1 MIMNFNGLAAREMF
15 LRLGRLGCA
24 FLLASLLHLAALDSL
39 AHAQEASPANP
50 ATPNKVELLL
60 DLLEDK
66 EVQDWLA
73 QRTAEKPA
81 ATPAPTAAPTPV
93 QAFSERLKAIQTHI
107 SGLVSAI
114 PQIPGELYAAA
125 LKLRS
130 ETEGIGI
137 LAVFLLS
144 AAFIASGLA
153 VERLASWALA
163 RAEPLQAKA
172 NTASHP
178 KLSRALARLLHSVV
192 GVAAFGLGSLGTFA
206 VFPWPEPLRE
216 ILLTFLGAALATL
229 IVNRTLRALL
239 LPAAEPDGSPGRRII
254 PASDAAAMHYT
265 KRLTFAV
272 GWYGFGYSV
281 VHMLLLLGMDREVV
295 LVIAQFLG
303 LGLLAIFIEM
313 VWHRPAAASGDD
325 PRRNRWSWL
334 FTFAFAAL
342 WAVWVAGA
350 MHLFWLIVVAMFL
363 PIAVKLV
370 RGTVYAAFSD
380 EVGAASATD
389 APNVT
394 AAAVERIV
402 RAGLVVG
409 GIFLLAKAWE
419 IDFESISSTGDP
431 LSLLMRK
438 ILIVLAIILAIDMGW
453 QLVRTLIDH
462 WLETSKD
469 MGKPGTPE
477 AIKKAKVRTLL
488 PIVRNVVMVFLAVL
502 AVLMTL
508 STLGVD
514 IAPLIA
520 SAGVVGVAI
529 GVGSQTLVKDI
540 ISGMFYLLDDAFRVG
555 EYVVA
560 GSYKGT
566 VESFSLRSVR
576 LRHHR
581 GPVYTI
587 PFGELGAVQNLSR
600 DYVIDKI
607 VLSLTYDTDLE
618 KVRKLLK
625 QIGKQLAEDPELA
638 PAIIEPL
645 KMQRVDAFGDY
656 GISVVLKVKT
666 LPGEQF
672 QLRQK
677 ALPLIKK
684 VFDENGVEFAY
695 PTVKVAEGTDH
706 KIAAVQQ
713 VVEKVKADAAQQPG

>member
-1 MIMNFNGLAAREMF
+1 MIMNCNGLAARETF
-15 LRLGRLGCA
+15 LGFGRLGHA
-24 FLLASLLHLAALDSL
+24 FLLASLLHLAVL
-39 AHAQEASPANP
+39 AGHAQSQETSPAQP

-73 QRTAEKPA
+73 QRSAEKPSAAPAPA
-81 ATPAPTAAPTPV
+81 ATRTPV

-114 PQIPGELYAAA
+114 PKIPGELYAAA

-153 VERLASWALA
+153 LERLASWALA
-163 RAEPLQAKA
+163 RTEPLQAKA
-172 NTASHP
+172 NSASHP

-206 VFPWPEPLRE
+206 VFPWPEPLRA

-229 IVNRTLRALL
+229 IVNRALRALL
-239 LPAAEPDGSPGRRII
+239 LPVAEPDGSAGRRII
-254 PASDAAAMHYT
+254 PASDAAATHYS

-281 VHMLLLLGMDREVV
+281 VHMLLLLGMERGVV
-295 LVIAQFLG
+295 LVLAQFLG
-303 LGLLAIFIEM
+303 LGLLAIGIEM
-313 VWHRPAAASGDD
+313 VWRRPAAAAGDD

-334 FTFAFAAL
+334 FTFAFAAM

-350 MHLFWLIVVAMFL
+350 MHLFWLIVVAMVL
-363 PIAVKLV
+363 PIAVKLI
-370 RGTVYAAFSD
+370 RSTVYAAFSEEAD
-380 EVGAASATD
+380 SATRTE
-389 APNVT
+389 APNVM

-431 LSLLMRK
+431 ISLLMRK

-453 QLVRTLIDH
+453 QLIRTLIDH

-625 QIGKQLAEDPELA
+625 QIGKQLAVDPELS
-638 PAIIEPL
+638 PVIIEPL

-656 GISVVLKVKT
+656 GIQIVLKVKT

-684 VFDENGVEFAY
+684 IFDENGVEFAY

-706 KIAAVQQ
+706 KIAAIQQ
-713 VVEKVKADAAQQPG
+713 LVEKTKDAPEKH

>member
-1 MIMNFNGLAAREMF
+1 
-15 LRLGRLGCA
+15 
-24 FLLASLLHLAALDSL
+24 
-39 AHAQEASPANP
+39 
-50 ATPNKVELLL
+50 
-60 DLLEDK
+60 
-66 EVQDWLA
+66 
-73 QRTAEKPA
+73 
-81 ATPAPTAAPTPV
+81 
-93 QAFSERLKAIQTHI
+93 
-107 SGLVSAI
+107 
-114 PQIPGELYAAA
+114 
-125 LKLRS
+125 
-130 ETEGIGI
+130 
-137 LAVFLLS
+137 
-144 AAFIASGLA
+144 
-153 VERLASWALA
+153 
-163 RAEPLQAKA
+163 
-172 NTASHP
+172 
-178 KLSRALARLLHSVV
+178 
-192 GVAAFGLGSLGTFA
+192 
-206 VFPWPEPLRE
+206 
-216 ILLTFLGAALATL
+216 
-229 IVNRTLRALL
+229 
-239 LPAAEPDGSPGRRII
+239 
-254 PASDAAAMHYT
+254 
-265 KRLTFAV
+265 
-272 GWYGFGYSV
+272 
-281 VHMLLLLGMDREVV
+281 
-295 LVIAQFLG
+295 
-303 LGLLAIFIEM
+303 
-313 VWHRPAAASGDD
+313 
-325 PRRNRWSWL
+325 
-334 FTFAFAAL
+334 
-342 WAVWVAGA
+342 
-350 MHLFWLIVVAMFL
+350 MFL
-363 PIAVKLV
+363 PIAVKLI
-370 RGTVYAAFSD
+370 RGTVYAAFSEEAD
-380 EVGAASATD
+380 SATRTE
-389 APNVT
+389 APNVM

-431 LSLLMRK
+431 ISLLMRK

-453 QLVRTLIDH
+453 QLIRTLIDH

-625 QIGKQLAEDPELA
+625 QIGKQLAEDPELS
-638 PAIIEPL
+638 PVIIEPL

-656 GISVVLKVKT
+656 GIQIVLKVKT

-684 VFDENGVEFAY
+684 IFDENGVEFAY

-706 KIAAVQQ
+706 KIAAIQQ
-713 VVEKVKADAAQQPG
+713 LVEKTKDAPEKH